1 MELKKQIET
10 LISKDLNEATS
21 AITKAL
27 LQVFDG
33 SQVLDDIYS
42 DYYHT
47 IIMTCESIIDGYY
60 EGDGA
65 CVIVDVFELVDEE
78 FKNRFDND
86 KRRIYSH
93 LKEYIET
100 FYSDVVGKDE

>member
-10 LISKDLNEATS
+10 LINKDLNEATS

-27 LQVFDG
+27 LQVFEKENIISFPDAWQLFQKIKGG

-65 CVIVDVFELVDEE
+65 CVIVDVLELVDE
-78 FKNRFDND
+78 
-86 KRRIYSH
+86 
-93 LKEYIET
+93 
-100 FYSDVVGKDE
+100 